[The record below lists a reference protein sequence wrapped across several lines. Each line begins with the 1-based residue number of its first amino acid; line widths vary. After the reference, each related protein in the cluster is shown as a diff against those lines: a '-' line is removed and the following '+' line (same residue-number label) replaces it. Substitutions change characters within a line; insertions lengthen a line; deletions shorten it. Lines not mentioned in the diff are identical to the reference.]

1 MKDAVSTIVVEGEN
15 RIESCAWSNDGR
27 LMGVTGSSGNTY
39 IYLTRLN
46 MLASVWQ
53 ATGNVAVLTSLK
65 EVLNKIK
72 IFNQIRSSYIYYFN
86 RLLCLIAV

>member
-1 MKDAVSTIVVEGEN
+1 LKDAVSTIVVEGEN

-53 ATGNVAVLTSLK
+53 VTGTVAVLTSLK
-65 EVLNKIK
+65 EVRSLN
-72 IFNQIRSSYIYYFN
+72 
-86 RLLCLIAV
+86 AVSNYEF